1 MASPVTI
8 YSAAGDG
15 IIRNAATGS
24 TQGSWTTLI
33 GASTGT
39 VVDATTATQVMVM
52 ADNGSFSD
60 GKQYCDRQF
69 YAFDTSTTNI
79 PSGAVILSA
88 KLGVYLTTITSTAG
102 GSVNVFSAS
111 QASTSTLALGDF
123 GSVGSTA
130 YATAIN
136 FSALTLNAYNE
147 WTLNAT
153 GLAALNTGGYT
164 KLCLRSSF
172 DSGGTVPTSGQRS
185 EIDGRNSE
193 FTGTSSDPYLIV
205 TYAFAKTFTADMVV
219 NPPRNVASFTAD
231 MDISSNRTAKTFT
244 ADLTIAR
251 VSVTGDTFLEA
262 GGSSVNL
269 SSHTPSGPV
278 AAGTWSS
285 HPASGISSVVAASS
299 GKYVA
304 QDVGTSLDLNS
315 ATPSTAD
322 YEVEATVTVMAT
334 AYSCR
339 LLARWDTTATT
350 GYTAFIDTN
359 NTTGAGTGNKLV
371 IGKHVA
377 GTFTVIG
384 TPYTIGTL
392 AGPYRLRLRCSGTTI
407 SAWLDGTQ
415 RVSVTDSSISAVGK
429 AGLGVTGTGNTTS
442 FRLSDFAVYTG
453 FTNTTT
459 ATFTADMVLVDLTKT
474 KTFTADLVIRGA
486 ATKTFTADMQ
496 IGWAITADGVSQD
509 TTTPQT
515 VSSLTDGG
523 DGLDYNAFLGLAEA
537 ANGTLVAAYHH
548 ADGHVGSGTNKLDVK
563 IGTRTAGTSTYTWGS
578 RTTLRTVTGTA
589 GATPGNIADVGIRR
603 LPNDNLILTWNESTT
618 PGHATIQTIVRF
630 QTMWSAD
637 NGVSWGTNSPSY
649 NNGLVQTTAV
659 PGWATTVNAG
669 NTGGAYAVAPCK
681 PVLLA
686 NGDLLIATYGWDNR
700 AIEDGGGSFS
710 SNEYVKCMKS
720 TDSGVSWTQVG
731 TIFPDTTG
739 TAYDETELLL
749 LDTGTILAACR
760 TITGTGTGYNITTR
774 TSTDNGV
781 TWSSST
787 TAFGTGSSTGYGGRP
802 TMIQTANGAVLLRLR
817 KMLSG
822 ASSGPSYVYSLD
834 RGVSWTGETDPYT
847 GGAPSSSLPASPR
860 GMDIYGEFA
869 PINGSST
876 IAYLWSEEVIGSDAA
891 VIYYRP
897 LYVYDRTSF
906 TFTADMV
913 IASSTATQTTK
924 TFTASL
930 QVVIVGAVKTFTASI
945 VINPAVIPPT
955 STYARPFATA
965 LDVQSVTAPLDVQAV
980 TAPLDLTTEAT

>member
-33 GASTGT
+33 GAATGT

-52 ADNGSFSD
+52 ADNGSFAD

-136 FSALTLNAYNE
+136 FAALTLNAYNE

-153 GLAALNTGGYT
+153 GLAALNTSGYT

-231 MDISSNRTAKTFT
+231 MDISSNRTTKTFT

-251 VSVTGDTFLEA
+251 VSVTGDTFLEP

-304 QDVGTSLDLNS
+304 QDVGTSIDLNS

-334 AYSCR
+334 AYSCGV
-339 LLARWDTTATT
+339 LARWDTTATT

-384 TPYTIGTL
+384 TPYNIGTL
-392 AGPYRLRLRCSGTTI
+392 TGPYRLRLRCSGTSI

-429 AGLGVTGTGNTTS
+429 AGLRVTGTGNTTS

-459 ATFTADMVLVDLTKT
+459 AAFTADMVLVDLTKT

-486 ATKTFTADMQ
+486 VTKTFTASL
-496 IGWAITADGVSQD
+496 GVGNRITATSSSQSGAAQTAVSD
-509 TTTPQT
+509 TGAAD
-515 VSSLTDGG
+515 SLN
-523 DGLDYNAFLGLAEA
+523 YNAFPGLCRMP
-537 ANGTLVAAYHH
+537 NGNLLLAYHAGNDH
-548 ADGHVGSGTNKLDVK
+548 TGSTNCKIKARIGANNGDG
-563 IGTRTAGTSTYTWGS
+563 TYTWGTE
-578 RTTLRTVTGTA
+578 TTLATSA
-589 GATPGNIADVGIRR
+589 GSNLADVGCIT
-603 LPNDNLILTWNESTT
+603 LANNDVMVTWNDSST
-618 PGHATIQTIVRF
+618 PGAANINTLVDFRYRK
-630 QTMWSAD
+630 SSD
-637 NGVSWGTNSPSY
+637 NGATWATTVS
-649 NNGLVQTTAV
+649 QAV
-659 PGWATTVNAG
+659 PGWATTVTAG
-669 NTGGAYAVAPCK
+669 NAGGAYAIAPGK
-681 PVLLA
+681 PVQIPAGQANAGRLL
-686 NGDLLIATYGWDNR
+686 LATYGWDDR
-700 AIEDGGGSFS
+700 VVTSFNS
-710 SNEYVKCMKS
+710 HEYVKCMAS
-720 TDSGVSWTQVG
+720 DDNGATWTQLS
-731 TIFPDTTG
+731 TIFPDTAG
-739 TAYDETELLL
+739 TAYDETDLLVC
-749 LDTGTILAACR
+749 DDGSVLAACR
-760 TITGTGTGYNITTR
+760 QITGSGTGYNIITR
-774 TSTDNGV
+774 RSGDGGASWNTATIVLGTS
-781 TWSSST
+781 
-787 TAFGTGSSTGYGGRP
+787 SSTGYGGRP
-802 TMIQTANGAVLLRLR
+802 DLVETGNGGILMRFRYMNA
-817 KMLSG
+817 G
-822 ASSGPSYVYSLD
+822 SS
-834 RGVSWTGETDPYT
+834 SWTGYRLSTDRGQSWAAPDVDPYDGTT
-847 GGAPSSSLPASPR
+847 GRTGTYTGAGR
-860 GMDIYGEFA
+860 GPDIYGAFA
-869 PINGSST
+869 PTAAGSNTVAYAWCEETNPGTGTRCIIYFRVLTVAAST
-876 IAYLWSEEVIGSDAA
+876 TAS
-891 VIYYRP
+891 
-897 LYVYDRTSF
+897 
-906 TFTADMV
+906 FTADMV

-930 QVVIVGAVKTFTASI
+930 QVVIIGAVKTFTASM
-945 VINPAVIPPT
+945 VINPAVIPAT
-955 STYARPFATA
+955 STYARPFTAA

-980 TAPLDLTTEAT
+980 TAPLDMTTEAT

>member
-33 GASTGT
+33 GAATGT

-52 ADNGSFSD
+52 ADNGSFAD

-130 YATAIN
+130 YATAVN
-136 FSALTLNAYNE
+136 FAALTLNAYNE

-231 MDISSNRTAKTFT
+231 MDIASNRTTKTFT

-285 HPASGISSVVAASS
+285 HPASGVSSSVAATS
-299 GKYVA
+299 GKYA
-304 QDVGTSLDLNS
+304 YQGVGTSYDLNS
-315 ATPSTAD
+315 STPASAD

-334 AYSCR
+334 AYSCGV
-339 LLARWDTTATT
+339 LARWDTTATT
-350 GYTAFIDTN
+350 GYAAFIDGGGITA
-359 NTTGAGTGNKLV
+359 AGYLRLYKF
-371 IGKHVA
+371 VA
-377 GTFTVIG
+377 GTATQIG
-384 TPYTIGTL
+384 TPYNIGTL
-392 AGPYRLRLRCSGTTI
+392 TGPYRLRLRCSGTSI

-415 RVSVTDSSISAVGK
+415 RVTATDSSVSAVGK
-429 AGLGVTGTGNTTS
+429 SGLSITGTGASAS

-459 ATFTADMVLVDLTKT
+459 AAFTADMVLVDLTKT

-496 IGWAITADGVSQD
+496 IGRAITADGVSQD

-563 IGTRTAGTSTYTWGS
+563 IGTRTAGTNTYTWGS

-603 LPNDNLILTWNESTT
+603 LANDNLILTWNESTT

-649 NNGLVQTTAV
+649 NNGSIQTTAV
-659 PGWATTVNAG
+659 PGWATTVTAG

-681 PVLLA
+681 PIQLA
-686 NGDLLIATYGWDNR
+686 NGDLLLATYGWDNR

-710 SNEYVKCMKS
+710 SHEYVKCMKS

-749 LDTGTILAACR
+749 LDTGTIIAACR

-802 TMIQTANGAVLLRLR
+802 TMIQTANGAVLMRLR

-834 RGVSWTGETDPYT
+834 RGVTWTGETDPYT
-847 GGAPSSSLPASPR
+847 GGTPSTSLPASPR

-897 LYVYDRTSF
+897 LYVYDRTSV

-913 IASSTATQTTK
+913 IASSTATTVTK
-924 TFTASL
+924 TFTATFTVL
-930 QVVIVGAVKTFTASI
+930 ATIAKTFTADMI
-945 VINPAVIPPT
+945 VATGAAPSTRKTTRN
-955 STYARPFATA
+955 TYARLLPYGGTTSATFR
-965 LDVQSVTAPLDVQAV
+965 SPTTAATFDR
-980 TAPLDLTTEAT
+980 TTDLP